1 MSNEIAVA
9 LISASA
15 AAVSSFLGIMVSS
28 SKTQYRIEQLEQKIN
43 KHNDVITRT
52 FVLEEKI
59 KVANN
64 RLDDLEH
71 S

>member
-15 AAVSSFLGIMVSS
+15 AAVSSFFGIMVSS
-28 SKTQYRIEQLEQKIN
+28 SKTQYRIEQLEKKIN

-71 S
+71 N